1 MFFIWSLYYRI
12 SKSAFTCSKSQME
25 TIEQYV
31 KYIIKAINDT
41 SYILTDF
48 THCSG
53 VSAVDLNKQNV
64 KWVNG
69 KGLTR

>member
-1 MFFIWSLYYRI
+1 
-12 SKSAFTCSKSQME
+12 ME